1 MKKYLATLLF
11 TCLMLTSV
19 VSYSAPPISC
29 SAVQMDFLNDLK
41 EQHIPVSIFLINGI
55 KLQGRISDYGCDVIK
70 LFNTSD
76 QMVFIHAISTIVPA
90 SLAE

>member
-29 SAVQMDFLNDLK
+29 STVQMDFLNDLK

-55 KLQGRISDYGCDVIK
+55 KLQGRISDYDCDVIK
-70 LFNTSD
+70 LLNTSD

-90 SLAE
+90 GLSE